1 MRWIRNLPQIFRR
14 LWNER
19 RGPALAAAALLAL
32 AAVLVLGW
40 IISASQG
47 EHELIK
53 VLRTRSEAAQRE
65 AEQTSAETPTDAATD
80 ASNPQ
85 DRTLEEWAEIV
96 SKRALTQDEYYGE
109 IVNGYPATSG
119 TAFSKVAV
127 IIDSEH
133 YYIGPQTAEALM
145 VYVNL
150 HPSVR
155 HKYAGLKAH
164 YQRMLDRGVVFQ
176 DSRDIGYYGLDLYG
190 SILEARNYES
200 DTAKTFF
207 EINGV
212 PEGNWAELEEAM
224 IQHAL
229 KTVPIRKEQFR
240 HHFQTGEGTV
250 NLQLDPDFGAIH
262 MSVVSGENRRK
273 FTDEE
278 IYKMTHY
285 GIAPKGYRL
294 RIVKDLWYKEEI
306 PFDQAPF
313 FSERKYV
320 KHLSRD
326 GLNALLKAIPSLMSQ
341 PKAQDY
347 SDADWMSMAGR
358 YEAALE
364 ELASRGYVPEPFAN
378 RQPSASSPPGV
389 VRSAAP
395 PGTTAA
401 TAPPVEQREPT
412 APPVEARDEAAL
424 EKEAQKRRVAEA
436 FLNALEKEAEKA
448 KITPEDRSLI
458 ARRLRELRIM
468 KNPDLLKPPAPP
480 SSSEE
485 ESEEDDAP

>member
-1 MRWIRNLPQIFRR
+1 M
-14 LWNER
+14 
-19 RGPALAAAALLAL
+19 
-32 AAVLVLGW
+32 
-40 IISASQG
+40 
-47 EHELIK
+47 
-53 VLRTRSEAAQRE
+53 
-65 AEQTSAETPTDAATD
+65 
-80 ASNPQ
+80 
-85 DRTLEEWAEIV
+85 
-96 SKRALTQDEYYGE
+96 
-109 IVNGYPATSG
+109 NGFPATSG

-150 HPSVR
+150 YPSGSR
-155 HKYAGLKAH
+155 DEYEGLKAH
-164 YQRMLDRGVVFQ
+164 FQRLLDRGVVFQ
-176 DSRDIGYYGLDLYG
+176 DSRDIGYYGLQLYDR
-190 SILEARNYES
+190 ILEARNYES
-200 DTAKTFF
+200 DIAKTFF

-224 IQHAL
+224 IEHAL

-262 MSVVSGENRRK
+262 MSVVSGENRKK

-306 PFDQAPF
+306 PFDQVPF

-320 KHLSRD
+320 KDLSQD
-326 GLNALLKAIPSLMSQ
+326 GLNALLKGIPSLMSR
-341 PKAQDY
+341 PEAQDY
-347 SDADWMSMAGR
+347 SDVDWMSMVGR

-378 RQPSASSPPGV
+378 RQPSASSPSGV
-389 VRSAAP
+389 VRSAARLLNS
-395 PGTTAA
+395 GCDSAA
-401 TAPPVEQREPT
+401 VEQREPT

-424 EKEAQKRRVAEA
+424 GKEAQKRRVAEA
-436 FLNALEKEAEKA
+436 FLTRWRKRRRRRRSRR
-448 KITPEDRSLI
+448 KIGL
-458 ARRLRELRIM
+458 
-468 KNPDLLKPPAPP
+468 
-480 SSSEE
+480 
-485 ESEEDDAP
+485 